1 MFRGLLKVRSLSI
14 MLVFALLL
22 GCVSSGESKG
32 KTNKSK
38 ANSMGES
45 KGGNMQIIRS
55 AQFAGSWYPSN
66 PSELKNML
74 NNFFDAASV
83 NPIEGRIQIIISPHA
98 GYIFSG
104 PVAAYGFKALKMNK
118 EMYKGNTVILIGF
131 AHRSPPWYGLSVWEK
146 GEWRTPLGSVEVDS
160 VLARKVMSYNPDILN
175 FKREIFDREHSL
187 ELEIPFLQFALDNDF
202 KLLPISFAQQGM
214 AVVETLIN
222 ALVTSD
228 INWDRTIIVLSTDMS
243 HYHSYEEA
251 MKIDKKT
258 LDYVLKND
266 IEGLEKWMMSGN
278 DAFCGWGPV
287 ITGMAVSESLGWDKP
302 ILLRYANSGDT
313 SPESKSRGVVGYCSV
328 VFVRNG
334 NYKMSSKSDGDEYS
348 LTHDQKKYL
357 LKLARKTIEEYII
370 NGRKY
375 EPPKPTEPKLIEDT
389 PVFVTL
395 HRKGMLRGCIGQMIA
410 QEPLYLAVRNMAIS
424 AATRDPRFSPVPS
437 KQLNEVDIEISVL
450 SPMIKVNSYEDVVP
464 NKHGIYI
471 KRGYRTGVFLPQV
484 WEHFNNRD
492 GFLSELC
499 SQKAMLERDCY
510 KKSETEIYVFTVLE
524 FDEKQYGLK

>member
-1 MFRGLLKVRSLSI
+1 
-14 MLVFALLL
+14 
-22 GCVSSGESKG
+22 
-32 KTNKSK
+32 
-38 ANSMGES
+38 
-45 KGGNMQIIRS
+45 
-55 AQFAGSWYPSN
+55 
-66 PSELKNML
+66 
-74 NNFFDAASV
+74 
-83 NPIEGRIQIIISPHA
+83 
-98 GYIFSG
+98 
-104 PVAAYGFKALKMNK
+104 
-118 EMYKGNTVILIGF
+118 
-131 AHRSPPWYGLSVWEK
+131 
-146 GEWRTPLGSVEVDS
+146 
-160 VLARKVMSYNPDILN
+160 MSYNPDILN

-251 MKIDKKT
+251 MKIDNKT

-266 IEGLEKWMMSGN
+266 IEGLEKWMMSGK

-375 EPPKPTEPKLIEDT
+375 EPPKPSESKLIEDT